1 METEKDKHLTEK
13 SSSFASKDS
22 KQSDSEHDHDHDPKS
37 KPDPDQEHE
46 PEKGTDDSTPS
57 DSEPPPKEDDPNS
70 EKTEVDNKEDEATEE
85 ESPPPPDFDKVCEEI
100 DQFISS
106 LSRAKSGDDD
116 NDDEESNPPDVPH
129 VMDQFAFLVEANIAN
144 YDPSERSMKWSH
156 LSEADSSL
164 FFESVDRI
172 SKLTNIL
179 RKFSSD
185 SKYAEV
191 INRIGGI
198 LQRAMSY
205 LEDEFRSLLED
216 SKAPD
221 SSDQNNDS
229 KTSNQEAD
237 QPSPEE
243 SNSAAESNNF
253 PGYSEEVMSNLNR
266 LAKLMAMGGY
276 EAECF
281 QVYFVARRT
290 RLEATLHKLGFE
302 KFSIDDI
309 QKMQWEPLER
319 EIDSWNKTVKEF
331 VTVHFTGERKLSEAV
346 FSDDKLITDVIFGNL
361 SRSIMMQLLN
371 FAEAIAM
378 TKRSSEKLFKFL
390 DIYETL
396 RDVIP
401 SMGDLLPRGIANE
414 LKSEAMLTRCRL
426 GEAMVCI
433 FCELENSIKADIG
446 KTPVPGGAVHP
457 LTRYTL
463 NYLKYACEFKE
474 TLEQVFREHQ
484 KIDQTDSTTG
494 PDYDNTNAARGG
506 NNHNSNNN
514 NNNNETL
521 KQSPFAKQISKVMDL
536 LDTNLETKSK
546 LYKDTSLSSIF
557 MMNNGRYIL
566 QKTKGSPEIHSL
578 MGDTWSRKRSSDLRN
593 YHKTYQRETWGRLLN
608 CLNHEGLN
616 VNGKVVKPVLK
627 EKFKSF
633 NTMFDEIHK
642 MQSIWVVSD
651 EQLQSELRVSISAVI
666 YLIRNDG
673 SKTEEANGNYR
684 DRIKTIVQA
693 MHAPLSSK
701 HHTPYADLD
710 YRLDECHVN
719 NEDGGK

>member
-22 KQSDSEHDHDHDPKS
+22 KQSDSEHDHDPKS

-106 LSRAKSGDDD
+106 LSRGKSGDDD

-221 SSDQNNDS
+221 SSDQNNHS

-281 QVYFVARRT
+281 QVYFVGRRT
-290 RLEATLHKLGFE
+290 ILEATLHKLGFE

-309 QKMQWEPLER
+309 QKMQWEALER

-401 SMGDLLPRGIANE
+401 SMGDLLPREIENE

-506 NNHNSNNN
+506 NNHNSNNNN

-651 EQLQSELRVSISAVI
+651 EQLQSELRVSISAVVI
-666 YLIRNDG
+666 PAYRSFLARFSQHFTPGRQTEKYIKYQPEDIETHIDELFDG
-673 SKTEEANGNYR
+673 NA
-684 DRIKTIVQA
+684 
-693 MHAPLSSK
+693 
-701 HHTPYADLD
+701 TPTG
-710 YRLDECHVN
+710 RRRP
-719 NEDGGK
+719 